1 MTTLYS
7 LTPLIP
13 EVRVHTWHLGFLNC
27 TMKGKMGLNTWALE
41 LSPCSGPHAA
51 RSLCNKLIR
60 NSFHA
65 KNSLKNGKKSFS
77 GKWVKNPPKPSRQG
91 QIDRDGF
98 AMLRIICNAKTRPKV
113 KLKAQNVR
121 AMRWSLSGR
130 ASTSTRLSLW
140 TPGRRTKSGRTNSK
154 RRQLP

>member
-1 MTTLYS
+1 
-7 LTPLIP
+7 
-13 EVRVHTWHLGFLNC
+13 
-27 TMKGKMGLNTWALE
+27 MGLNTWALE

-113 KLKAQNVR
+113 KLKARESHEVKLVGESVHKHKIEPVNTWQKNQK
-121 AMRWSLSGR
+121 W
-130 ASTSTRLSLW
+130 
-140 TPGRRTKSGRTNSK
+140 KN
-154 RRQLP
+154 